1 MWDGE
6 SRVLILGSMPS
17 PKSRAA
23 AYSRGEHPRERQQVE
38 EGRGGQAECGRVDG
52 GKRHGTG
59 DRPRNQRSDHHG
71 TVFQIDSLCGAFG
84 FVVAV
89 QPTAQLVSEHDGE
102 GLVAGERRRASRG
115 NHGGTTCADAMTE
128 HLDDLLQPSKHP
140 RLGKNAGVG
149 GGDTDSGHHSE
160 HGEDAAAVQ
169 ECGHLRI
176 LRMVTENKQPQ
187 QFCHSMCCTPTH
199 TATEA
204 AMLASISSRTSTRSN
219 ANTMTSNAGTRVSQC
234 KSKADENNPP
244 ISVMLLALVETAALA
259 EPAVA
264 AALAAPIRNHRSR
277 TATPPPQPQRI
288 PHNSAQTAPHPCSAC
303 GQ

>member
-1 MWDGE
+1 MSEHVEHGFGPVWDGE

-140 RLGKNAGVG
+140 RLGK
-149 GGDTDSGHHSE
+149 
-160 HGEDAAAVQ
+160 
-169 ECGHLRI
+169 
-176 LRMVTENKQPQ
+176 M
-187 QFCHSMCCTPTH
+187 
-199 TATEA
+199 
-204 AMLASISSRTSTRSN
+204 
-219 ANTMTSNAGTRVSQC
+219 
-234 KSKADENNPP
+234 
-244 ISVMLLALVETAALA
+244 
-259 EPAVA
+259 PA
-264 AALAAPIRNHRSR
+264 
-277 TATPPPQPQRI
+277 
-288 PHNSAQTAPHPCSAC
+288 
-303 GQ
+303 